1 MCFQIL
7 VLEGCKYVC
16 QPNWQERYSE
26 ALFKYRQGYTDSAIQ
41 AADAGYKQSERNA
54 TAWSWKFRILNAQAL
69 LRQHRPELAVSLL
82 QPTPSAQLPIEVHV
96 RRKIMQGAAFCQL
109 HRTSDSGAVFDEAEN
124 LISHSE
130 RSMSAELA
138 FARATCALS
147 FDLAVATKYYKRSI
161 DLAEG
166 TDPYIQANSLIG
178 LGYVLLH
185 NEHYDEAIDA
195 LNQALPL
202 TNYLVI
208 RQSALGNLG
217 DCYADLGDFI
227 RAIDYSRQAADIAA
241 QIGDS
246 SYQQNWLL
254 DLGHSSV
261 AFHQFQN
268 GDNAL
273 RKALTIAIQRNDRR
287 VRTACLNNL
296 VQLSLR
302 TGNLETAR
310 QYWAEESRLDPEF
323 PYVLLDGAQIAAA
336 QKDFTAA
343 EKISSRVLGIP
354 HTKGPLRAMTQTTLA
369 NVYWAEKKNHEADR
383 MFREALHTIEKSAFE
398 ISREELRL
406 SFLDYDQ
413 FYEQYVRFLVSQTRL
428 EEALRIA
435 DRARTILK
443 KNQSATAPHDDISTK
458 KIQAALSNRRQV
470 ILAYSVANEE
480 SFLWVITPEKFKL
493 FRLPSHGELYSL
505 IAAYNNEI
513 QNHQDTLNS
522 PTGQKLY
529 RILIQPAEEFI
540 NHATQIVIVP
550 STILNLINFETLVVP
565 GTNPHYWIDDVEIQV
580 SGSVARLAQSS
591 PVAKHGKGLLLIGAP
606 IEVNKQFPVL
616 TYAEAEVARIKKY
629 FPAVS
634 STSKDATLVTGKDA
648 TPRAYRSNNPAEYR
662 YIHLVT
668 HGTASDK
675 VPMDSAIIL
684 SPDADNSYKL
694 YARDIVKTPLH
705 ADLVTI
711 SACYGAGTRWYQN
724 AGLVGLSWAFLHAGA
739 HQVVAGLWEVDDAAT
754 PGFMDHFY
762 AELQRGKTAA
772 AALRSAKL
780 AMLHSKNIYQHPFY
794 WGSLQLYVGS

>member
-7 VLEGCKYVC
+7 VLQGCKHVR
-16 QPNWQERYSE
+16 QPNWQERYSN

-41 AADAGYKQSERNA
+41 AADAGYKQSERSA
-54 TAWSWKFRILNAQAL
+54 ASWSWKFRILKAQAL
-69 LRQHRPELAVSLL
+69 LRQHRSELAVSLL

-109 HRTSDSGAVFDEAEN
+109 GMAAEARAAFGEAED
-124 LISHSE
+124 LTPHSE
-130 RSMSAELA
+130 RSMAAELA

-147 FDLAVATKYYKRSI
+147 FDLALAKKYYKRSI

-178 LGYVLLH
+178 LGYVLIS
-185 NEHYDEAIDA
+185 NENYDEAIDA
-195 LNQALPL
+195 LNRALPL
-202 TNYLVI
+202 TNYLII

-217 DCYADLGDFI
+217 DCYTDLGDFI

-246 SYQQNWLL
+246 AYQQNWLL

-261 AFHQFQN
+261 AFQQFQN

-273 RKALTIAIQRNDRR
+273 RKALAISIQRNDRKI
-287 VRTACLNNL
+287 RTECLNNL
-296 VQLSLR
+296 VQLSLK
-302 TGNLETAR
+302 TGNLDMAR
-310 QYWAEESRLDPEF
+310 RYWAEESRLDPEYS
-323 PYVLLDGAQIAAA
+323 YVLLDGAQIAAA
-336 QKDFTAA
+336 QRDFPTA
-343 EKISSRVLGIP
+343 EKLSARVLRTP
-354 HTKGPLRAMTQTTLA
+354 HTKATLRALTQTTLA
-369 NVYWAEKKNHEADR
+369 SVYWAENKNREADQ
-383 MFREALHTIEKSAFE
+383 MFRESLHTIENSVVK
-398 ISREELRL
+398 ISHEESRL

-413 FYEQYVRFLVSQTRL
+413 FYELYVRFLVSQGRL

-443 KNQSATAPHDDISTK
+443 KNQPAPAPHDDISVK

-480 SFLWVITPEKFKL
+480 SFLWVITPENFKF
-493 FRLPSHGELYSL
+493 FRLPSRGELYSL

-522 PTGQKLY
+522 LAGQKLY
-529 RILIQPAEEFI
+529 RSLIQPAEEFI
-540 NHATQIVIVP
+540 SQGTQIVIVP
-550 STILNLINFETLVVP
+550 SKILNLINFETLVVP
-565 GTNPHYWIDDVEIQV
+565 STNPHYWIDDVEIQL
-580 SGSVARLAQSS
+580 SGSVARLAHSS
-591 PVAKHGKGLLLIGAP
+591 PVAKHDKGLLLIGAP
-606 IEVNKQFPVL
+606 LEVNKQFPVL
-616 TYAEAEVARIKKY
+616 KYAAEEVSRITKY

-675 VPMDSAIIL
+675 IPMESAIIL

-694 YARDIVKTPLH
+694 YARDIVQTPIH

-711 SACYGAGTRWYQN
+711 SACYGAGTRWYQS

-739 HQVVAGLWEVDDAAT
+739 HQVVAGLWEIDDAAT
-754 PGFMDHFY
+754 PEFMDHFY
-762 AELQRGKTAA
+762 AELQKGKTAA

-780 AMLHSKNIYQHPFY
+780 AMLHSHNIYQHPFY